1 MQENYLISIIGRQ
14 NVDGEL
20 GEVRVTTVG
29 DYIKK
34 NGKQYIVYKEYDE
47 NQTRLRTSILKVEK
61 DKMTMIRGDDDRTR
75 LILENGKRHLCQYDT
90 GFGTMTIGVFTQ
102 SLLNELHEKGGV
114 LKASY
119 TLDVNANLSSY
130 NEIAISVKETGL
142 KQNEQEEQALKTK
155 KPIRLKARIRQA
167 PGEQNEEPAGQ

>member
-1 MQENYLISIIGRQ
+1 
-14 NVDGEL
+14 
-20 GEVRVTTVG
+20 
-29 DYIKK
+29 
-34 NGKQYIVYKEYDE
+34 
-47 NQTRLRTSILKVEK
+47 
-61 DKMTMIRGDDDRTR
+61 MIRGDDDRTR

-90 GFGTMTIGVFTQ
+90 GFGTMTIGVVTP